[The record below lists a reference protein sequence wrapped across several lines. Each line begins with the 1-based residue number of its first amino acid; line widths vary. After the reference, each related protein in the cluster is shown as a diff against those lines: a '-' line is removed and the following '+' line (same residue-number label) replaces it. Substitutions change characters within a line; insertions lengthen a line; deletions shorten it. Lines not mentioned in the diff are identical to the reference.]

1 MEISIFGKV
10 IHLLLLATAATTPQ
24 QDLLRLLNTE
34 KATSSLLTYS
44 QHYLDKDNNPVE
56 YTGTL
61 YLQIESFSLDSCA
74 LTMNIIVQDR
84 YIATEEKRK
93 HFKKIES
100 LPERQVST
108 YRYSYRI
115 SLKDTPKLQADPME
129 ARPSQFLEN
138 TGFVCKENVACKLQW
153 LHLKTSGPAIKENR
167 EFDGL
172 MNFRQSVQS
181 IEIPMSSRD
190 TALQMATSLEHLSEI
205 CH

>member
-10 IHLLLLATAATTPQ
+10 MPLLFLATAVTTPQ

-34 KATSSLLTYS
+34 KANYSFLTYS
-44 QHYLDKDNNPVE
+44 QHYLDKDNNAVE

-84 YIATEEKRK
+84 YIGTEEKRK
-93 HFKKIES
+93 HLKKIES

-115 SLKDTPKLQADPME
+115 NLKDTLKLQADPIE
-129 ARPSQFLEN
+129 GRPSQFVEN

-153 LHLKTSGPAIKENR
+153 LHLKASSPAIKENR

-181 IEIPMSSRD
+181 IEIPMTSHD
-190 TALQMATSLEHLSEI
+190 TALQMATSIEHLAET